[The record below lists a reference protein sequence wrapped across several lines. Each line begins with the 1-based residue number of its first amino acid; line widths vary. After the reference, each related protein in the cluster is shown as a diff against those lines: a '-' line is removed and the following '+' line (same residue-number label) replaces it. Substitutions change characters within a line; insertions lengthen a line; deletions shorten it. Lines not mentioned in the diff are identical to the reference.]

1 MRHFF
6 EVCDGVLI
14 QNIENSQRYSQKCQ
28 NNFVNNTAKHSS
40 RIVRAL
46 IPQLTPFQNILEM
59 DLPIAI
65 FSEKTAD
72 WIILHL
78 YHDSKAKRHN
88 ISQFGIYSMLISWFA
103 HHTWDQKCGN
113 ENLHFAIEEE
123 IKVGHW
129 SQRKHFLF
137 EAK

>member
-14 QNIENSQRYSQKCQ
+14 QNIENSQRSSQKCQ
-28 NNFVNNTAKHSS
+28 NNFMYNTAKLSS
-40 RIVRAL
+40 HFVRAL
-46 IPQLTPFQNILEM
+46 WPQLTPFQNILEM
-59 DLPIAI
+59 DLPMAI
-65 FSEKTAD
+65 FSEKIAD

-78 YHDSKAKRHN
+78 YHDSKGKRHN
-88 ISQFGIYSMLISWFA
+88 ISQFGIYNMLISWFA

-113 ENLHFAIEEE
+113 ENLHFAIEEK

-129 SQRKHFLF
+129 SQRKNFLF

>member
-28 NNFVNNTAKHSS
+28 NNLVNNTAKHSS

-65 FSEKTAD
+65 FSEKSAD
-72 WIILHL
+72 SIILHL
-78 YHDSKAKRHN
+78 HHDSMAKRP
-88 ISQFGIYSMLISWFA
+88 IIYQFGTYSMLIS
-103 HHTWDQKCGN
+103 
-113 ENLHFAIEEE
+113 
-123 IKVGHW
+123 
-129 SQRKHFLF
+129 
-137 EAK
+137 